1 VRPAFDKVFHDAYY
15 SPDRR
20 KETTTMNGRRL
31 LTFSLLAT
39 ALVLGG
45 CTKKN
50 GGGADS
56 ALLGQNNG
64 TVAGIKWGVPSRW
77 LAQGERP
84 MRAATYGVPAAEGDS
99 EGGECAVFYF
109 GNDQG
114 GTIDANIDRWV
125 GQFEQASAPVR
136 GTKDVNGM
144 KVTTVEIAGSY
155 LAPSGPMMMPSGKK
169 DNFKLLGAI
178 IQGPEG
184 SVFFKF
190 TGPAKT
196 IDASAAEFDAMIGSI
211 RKQ

>member
-1 VRPAFDKVFHDAYY
+1 MN
-15 SPDRR
+15 RR
-20 KETTTMNGRRL
+20 
-31 LTFSLLAT
+31 SVLAIIVIT
-39 ALVLGG
+39 AAMVIVG
-45 CTKKN
+45 CNKKN
-50 GGGADS
+50 AGGANS
-56 ALLGQNNG
+56 ALLGQSSG
-64 TVAGIKWGVPSRW
+64 SVAGLTWGVPSAW
-77 LAQGERP
+77 LAQGQRP
-84 MRAATYGVPAAEGDS
+84 MRAATYGVPAAEGDT

-114 GTIDANIDRWV
+114 GTVDANIDRWV
-125 GQFEQASAPVR
+125 GQFEQAAAPTR
-136 GTKDVNGM
+136 GTKEVNGM

-178 IQGPEG
+178 VEGAEG

-196 IDASAAEFDAMIGSI
+196 IDTSTPEFNAMIESI